1 LVLNNPKSEKRISM
15 SELKT
20 IQLKAPYLIFLG
32 EETSP
37 TYAKTGAGIAHWRR
51 EDCLGQMNLEG
62 GTVDIGLPQ
71 MNIAEASDQGA
82 KTLVI
87 GTSVVGGAIPDSWLP
102 VLIEALEAG
111 MDIAAGVHTKL
122 NDNDDLVAAAKN
134 AGQKLIDVRTPP
146 KNIPVGNGKKR
157 SGKRLLT
164 VGTDCALGKKYT
176 ALAIDKDL
184 NARGIKS
191 TFRATGQTGILISG
205 SGMPIDAVVADFLS
219 GAAEVLSPENDSDHW
234 DIIEG
239 QGALHHPGYA
249 AVSMGLLMG
258 SQPDVFVV
266 CTELGREKISGWPE
280 FDLPSIGEVIQR
292 TIDIGKRTNKDIRCI
307 GISVNSSKFSES
319 EALAKMA
326 QIETEYGLPVI
337 DPIRFGVEKI
347 TEVIIAS

>member
-1 LVLNNPKSEKRISM
+1 M

-37 TYAKTGAGIAHWRR
+37 TYAKTGAGIAHWRK

-62 GTVDIGLPQ
+62 GNVDIGLSK
-71 MNIAEASDQGA
+71 MNIAEASSQGA

-102 VLIEALEAG
+102 VFIEALEAG

-122 NDNDDLVAAAKN
+122 NDNDGLVAAAKN

-184 NARGIKS
+184 NSRGIKS

-219 GAAEVLSPENDSDHW
+219 GAAEVLSPENDPDHW
-234 DIIEG
+234 DVIEG

-292 TIDIGKRTNKDIRCI
+292 TIDIGKRTNKNIRCI

-326 QIETEYGLPVI
+326 QIETEYGLPVV

>member
-1 LVLNNPKSEKRISM
+1 M

-37 TYAKTGAGIAHWRR
+37 TYAKTGAGIAHWRK

-62 GTVDIGLPQ
+62 GSVDIGLPK

-122 NDNDDLVAAAKN
+122 NDNEALVEAAKN

-157 SGKRLLT
+157 TGKRLLT

-184 NARGIKS
+184 NSRGLKS

-219 GAAEVLSPENDSDHW
+219 GAAEVLSPDNDPDHW

-266 CTELGREKISGWPE
+266 CTELGREKVSGWPE

-292 TIDIGKRTNKDIRCI
+292 TTDIGKRTNKDIRCI
-307 GISVNSSKFSES
+307 GISVNSSKFSEP
-319 EALAKMA
+319 EALEKM
-326 QIETEYGLPVI
+326 QEIEKEYGLPVV
-337 DPIRFGVEKI
+337 DPIRFGVEKL
-347 TEVIIAS
+347 TEVIIGS